1 MPTAPESRRHAE
13 NPAHRMLCSQLLGR
27 TQGLFGLVVQT
38 CDGSRRAASSLVD
51 VDLRTFESMRN
62 VPTLGVVARVGRALG
77 LEAGMTV
84 EVLSTSSVALTDA
97 LWLNRKGR
105 VLAHTVVAKETDGS
119 FLLLSPHLA
128 ADALTAVVTA
138 NVIADDVV
146 ATDETASWGRYV
158 AWGVEPALAAAKVF
172 ATRRFG
178 VAAWDVLAPI
188 GVAAPGGPASLA
200 ELDAQRVAAGVPAV
214 PADCG
219 ANEFPQECGLDAWVS
234 YTKGCY
240 LGQEVMA
247 RIQSMGSLRSILRR
261 VSGSVVVGQELKS
274 SEGKVLGTVRSAAGQ
289 VGLALV
295 SVDLA
300 EGTIVS
306 GVRLG
311 APALMPAR

>member
-1 MPTAPESRRHAE
+1 MSVRFA
-13 NPAHRMLCSQLLGR
+13 PAHTAVVRITGEDAAAFL
-27 TQGLFGLVVQT
+27 QGQCT
-38 CDGSRRAASSLVD
+38 A
-51 VDLRTFESMRN
+51 DLR
-62 VPTLGVVARVGRALG
+62 G
-77 LEAGMTV
+77 
-84 EVLSTSSVALTDA
+84 VALTDA

-105 VLAHTVVAKETDGS
+105 VLAHTVVAAEADGS
-119 FLLLSPHLA
+119 FLLLCPHLTTE
-128 ADALTAVVTA
+128 ALIAVVTA

-158 AWGVEPALAAAKVF
+158 AWGATPAHADAKLF
-172 ATRRFG
+172 PTRRFG
-178 VAAWDVLAPI
+178 VAAWDVLTPA
-188 GVAAPGGPASLA
+188 GAAAPGELGSLA
-200 ELDAQRVAAGVPAV
+200 ELESARLSAGVPSV

-247 RIQSMGSLRSILRR
+247 RIQSMGSLRRILRR
-261 VSGSVVVGQELKS
+261 VEGPVSVGQELKS
-274 SEGKVLGTVRSAAGQ
+274 AEGKVVGTVRSAAGA

-300 EGTIVS
+300 EGVVIG

-311 APALMPAR
+311 APAQMPAR